1 MTTPSWNP
9 FQHPDLA
16 AGQPAGPL
24 TTTTDEPSGRHPG
37 GGGAGPAVGTVE
49 EFERVDK
56 PWGYEQITAFVEG
69 KYVGKVLCVTAGSA
83 LSLQHHVRKE
93 ETLAVASGR
102 ISIELGPDPAH
113 LKTLTLEAGQRL
125 LIRAGVVHRVTAIT
139 DARVIETS
147 TAYPGWREDIVRHQD
162 LYGRQGTTRP

>member
-16 AGQPAGPL
+16 AGQTTGLLTPA
-24 TTTTDEPSGRHPG
+24 TDEPAGRHLG
-37 GGGAGPAVGTVE
+37 GDAGTAINAVE

-56 PWGYEQITAFVEG
+56 PWGYEQITALLEG
-69 KYVGKVLCVTAGSA
+69 KYVGKVLCITAGSA
-83 LSLQHHVRKE
+83 LSLQHHLRKE
-93 ETLAVASGR
+93 ETLAVANGR
-102 ISIELGPDPAH
+102 VSIELGPDSAH
-113 LKTLTLEAGQRL
+113 LKTFTLEAGQRL
-125 LIRAGVVHRVTAIT
+125 LIRAGVVHRITAIT
-139 DARVIETS
+139 DAQVIETS